1 MNKKERSNINVMWKL
16 LGLVTPLTGWM
27 IIAVVTGV
35 LGFLCASF
43 ITIYGGLALMEYS
56 GLKTLWSGNVTIIM
70 CYMALFAILRGVLH
84 YIEHAC
90 NHFIA
95 FKLLA
100 LIRDKVFAVLRKLAP
115 AKLDGVDK
123 GNLIALVTS
132 DIELLEIFFAHTI
145 SPICIAVIMAGIMVH
160 YISGYHTTLALIALI
175 AYVCVGVIIPLVMSG
190 LSRRIGEVQ
199 RQENGEMNTYVLDS
213 LRGIKEIKQFN
224 FGQKRIKTMGEM
236 TEIMSETGEAL
247 KSRIGLTN
255 ALTSTCVLGFSIL
268 MFYVSVNLCLAGEIT
283 FDVVVISTLALFSS
297 FGAFIA
303 LANLGTGLAQTMA
316 CGRRLL
322 SLLDEEPVVVDVAN
336 GAKPN
341 MNTWKLEDVDFAYGD
356 TTDTNGNQQADDSAP
371 IKESVDI
378 LKAMNLEIKPGQIT
392 GIIGKSGSG
401 KSTMLKLLMR
411 FWDVDA
417 GAVTVDGVNI
427 QEIDTAHLRKNQS
440 LVSQETH
447 LFHDTILNNIKLA
460 KADATEAEIELA
472 CKKASVHDFIMTL
485 PEGYDTQVGELGDT
499 LSGGERQRI
508 GLARAFL
515 HDAKCLFLD
524 EPTSNLDSLNEAVIL
539 KALKEDTE
547 RTVLLVSHRAS
558 TMKVAD
564 TVVNVEGSR
573 VS

>member
-1 MNKKERSNINVMWKL
+1 MNNKKRSNFNIMWNL
-16 LGLVTPLTGWM
+16 LGMVKPLSGWM
-27 IIAVVTGV
+27 FIAVVTGV

-43 ITIYGGLALMEYS
+43 ITIFGGIVLMEFS
-56 GLKTLWSGNVTIIM
+56 GLQTAWNSGVNGALL
-70 CYMALFAILRGVLH
+70 CMALFAVLRGGLH

-90 NHFIA
+90 NHYIA

-100 LIRDKVFAVLRKLAP
+100 LIRDKVFAQLRKLAP

-145 SPICIAVIMAGIMVH
+145 SPICIAVVMAGFMVN
-160 YISGYHTTLALIALI
+160 YIGGYHTTLGMIALV
-175 AYVCVGVIIPLVMSG
+175 AYVFVGIVIPVIMSKF
-190 LSRRIGEVQ
+190 SRSVGELQ
-199 RQENGEMNTYVLDS
+199 REENAEMNTYVLDS
-213 LRGIKEIKQFN
+213 LRGIKEIKQYN
-224 FGQKRIKTMGEM
+224 FAKIRLDKMSEM
-236 TEIMSETGEAL
+236 TEEMSDTGEAL
-247 KSRIGLTN
+247 KGRIGFTN
-255 ALTSTCVLGFSIL
+255 GITNIGVLGFSIL
-268 MFYVSVNLCLAGEIT
+268 MFYTSIQLCLAGEVT
-283 FDVVVISTLALFSS
+283 FDVVVISTLAIFSS

-303 LANLGTGLAQTMA
+303 LANLGVGLSQTMA
-316 CGRRLL
+316 SGSRLL
-322 SLLDEEPVVVDVAN
+322 ALLEESPVVEDVLD
-336 GAKPN
+336 GSTPE
-341 MNTWKLEDVDFAYGD
+341 MNTWKLENVDFAYED
-356 TTDTNGNQQADDSAP
+356 
-371 IKESVDI
+371 EEI
-378 LKAMNLEIKPGQIT
+378 LKDMNLEVKPGEIT

-411 FWDVDA
+411 FWDVNN
-417 GAVTVDGVNI
+417 GAATVDGTDI
-427 QEIDTAHLRKNQS
+427 KEINTAHLRQNQS
-440 LVSQETH
+440 LVTQETH
-447 LFHDTILNNIKLA
+447 LFHDSVLNNIKLA
-460 KADATEAEIELA
+460 KLDATQEEIVEA
-472 CKKASVHDFIMTL
+472 CKKASVHEFIMTL

-539 KALKEDTE
+539 KALKEDTD

-564 TVVNVEGSR
+564 TVINVEGNR